1 MSPEEKN
8 SSVVRSG
15 GTKCPRDSLALP
27 IHSMEVWIKGVQPEI
42 QCENEVAF
50 NYVLM

>member
-1 MSPEEKN
+1 MSPEEEN

-15 GTKCPRDSLALP
+15 ETKWPRDNLALP
-27 IHSMEVWIKGVQPEI
+27 IHSMEVWIKGVQPKI

-50 NYVLM
+50 RYVLM